1 MKTNG
6 IRNIARATIV
16 AAVLSLMSGC
26 TIAPNHSLE
35 SVVASQQNQV
45 SANDYANRCGE
56 QTALLKH
63 EIALCR
69 SVPLITVPLQ

>member
-1 MKTNG
+1 MKTNS
-6 IRNIARATIV
+6 IRNIARAPIV

-26 TIAPNHSLE
+26 TIAPNRSLE
-35 SVVASQQNQV
+35 SVTSQQNQV

-69 SVPLITVPLQ
+69 SVLLITVPLQ

>member
-1 MKTNG
+1 MKTN
-6 IRNIARATIV
+6 NICNVARATIV

-26 TIAPNHSLE
+26 TVAPNHSLE
-35 SVVASQQNQV
+35 SVTSRQNQV

>member
-1 MKTNG
+1 MKTNS
-6 IRNIARATIV
+6 IRNITRATIV

-26 TIAPNHSLE
+26 TIALNHSLE
-35 SVVASQQNQV
+35 SAASQQNQV

>member
-1 MKTNG
+1 MKTNT

-26 TIAPNHSLE
+26 SITANHSLE
-35 SVVASQQNQV
+35 SVASQQNQV

-69 SVPLITVPLQ
+69 SVPLITVPVQ

>member
-1 MKTNG
+1 MKTNT

-16 AAVLSLMSGC
+16 GAVLSLMSGC
-26 TIAPNHSLE
+26 SIAPNHSME
-35 SVVASQQNQV
+35 SVASQQNRV

-69 SVPLITVPLQ
+69 SVPLITMPLQ

>member
-1 MKTNG
+1 MKTNS

-16 AAVLSLMSGC
+16 TAVLSLMSGC
-26 TIAPNHSLE
+26 TIAPNHNLE
-35 SVVASQQNQV
+35 SVTSQQNQV

>member
-1 MKTNG
+1 MKTNS
-6 IRNIARATIV
+6 RNIARATIL
-16 AAVLSLMSGC
+16 AAVLSPMMSGC

-35 SVVASQQNQV
+35 SPASQQNQV
-45 SANDYANRCGE
+45 SANEYANRCGE

>member
-1 MKTNG
+1 MKMNC

-35 SVVASQQNQV
+35 SVASQQQRQV
-45 SANDYANRCGE
+45 LANNYANRCSE

>member
-1 MKTNG
+1 MKTNT

-16 AAVLSLMSGC
+16 GAVLSLMSGC
-26 TIAPNHSLE
+26 SIGPNHSIE
-35 SVVASQQNQV
+35 SVASQQNQV

-69 SVPLITVPLQ
+69 SVPLNTVPLQ

>member
-1 MKTNG
+1 MQRN
-6 IRNIARATIV
+6 RNIARATIV
-16 AAVLSLMSGC
+16 AALLSLMSGC
-26 TIAPNHSLE
+26 TVAQNNSLE
-35 SVVASQQNQV
+35 SERSWHNQL

-69 SVPLITVPLQ
+69 PCH

>member
-1 MKTNG
+1 MKTNS

-16 AAVLSLMSGC
+16 TAVLSLISGC
-26 TIAPNHSLE
+26 TIAPNHNLE
-35 SVVASQQNQV
+35 SVTSQQKQM

>member
-1 MKTNG
+1 MKTNS
-6 IRNIARATIV
+6 IRNIAPAPIV

-26 TIAPNHSLE
+26 TIAPNRSLE
-35 SVVASQQNQV
+35 SVTSQQNQV

-69 SVPLITVPLQ
+69 SVLLITVPLQ

>member
-1 MKTNG
+1 MKANRY
-6 IRNIARATIV
+6 RNIAPATIV
-16 AAVLSLMSGC
+16 GAVLCLVSGC
-26 TIAPNHSLE
+26 TIAPNNSLE
-35 SVVASQQNQV
+35 SVTPQQNQV

-69 SVPLITVPLQ
+69 AVPLTMVPLQ

>member
-1 MKTNG
+1 MKTNT
-6 IRNIARATIV
+6 IRNIARASIV

-26 TIAPNHSLE
+26 SIAPNNSLE
-35 SVVASQQNQV
+35 SVASQQNQV
-45 SANDYANRCGE
+45 SANDYADRCGE

>member
-1 MKTNG
+1 MKANS
-6 IRNIARATIV
+6 IRNIARASIV
-16 AAVLSLMSGC
+16 GAVLSLMSGC

-35 SVVASQQNQV
+35 SVSSQQNQV
-45 SANDYANRCGE
+45 SANDYADRCGE

-63 EIALCR
+63 EIALCQ